1 MHPKNPSNTTEDK
14 RAISIYLA
22 LYNSAF
28 NIHSHTHAFFPST
41 MSSVKYGTRKV
52 DSEKHQQILKALLK
66 DPANKHCADCKVAS
80 HPRWASW
87 NLGVFICIKCSG
99 VHRSM
104 GTHISKVKSVDLDV
118 WTEEQLRSM
127 CKWGN
132 AKGNAYWE
140 ASLPDNYIPNEGKM
154 ANFIRTKYEMK
165 KWTASKELPDPASIS
180 VVKKTVVEPSSK
192 PSSQTQISAST
203 QQPTL
208 VSRPEPKKS
217 NSRSLLDLDFG
228 SKSSSSTSILSQP
241 PPQDSSRPDLKKSI
255 LSLYSTPTSSQTFS
269 PTPPHASNSSQSF
282 TQQLQP
288 SPTTS
293 QPVNSNA
300 LDSDLFKNVWS

>member
-1 MHPKNPSNTTEDK
+1 
-14 RAISIYLA
+14 
-22 LYNSAF
+22 
-28 NIHSHTHAFFPST
+28 

-180 VVKKTVVEPSSK
+180 VVKKTVVEPSPK